1 MTDPRDHVALISGL
15 DARVQSVR
23 TRALDLSFN
32 ELLDMHR
39 NDELVIRPAYQ
50 RLFRWSEAQQSRF
63 IESLLLEMP
72 IPPLYV
78 IEIQDNAYELIDGL
92 QRMSSYLHFR
102 GAHPERRNEDGS
114 FKSLRLEECDIVKEL
129 NGVAFDEL
137 PTAHQVKLK
146 RHFVRVEVIRKESD
160 PRLRYYMFKRLNTGG
175 ALLSE
180 QEVRNCTIRLLD
192 PAFNDFIDERAN
204 DPHFVHSTEPVSES
218 RKGQMFLN
226 ELVLRFFAFKNA
238 ADQYK
243 HIVSEFL
250 TDYMEFVSD
259 PNSPVARFD
268 YAAERAAFTKTFAIL
283 DRAMGSEVFLSTQE
297 GGRMTGTFSVY
308 LFEAFTLGVQGML
321 ADLDPGDAPAMTTL
335 AERIRALKVDP
346 VFRRDTVGGGLNDP
360 NPFRRR
366 VQLASQRL
374 SGAA

>member
-1 MTDPRDHVALISGL
+1 MTDARDHVSLISGL

-102 GAHPERRNEDGS
+102 GAHPERKNEDGS

-192 PAFNDFIDERAN
+192 PAFNDFIDELAN

-268 YAAERAAFTKTFAIL
+268 YGAERAAFTKTFAIL

-308 LFEAFTLGVQGML
+308 LFEAFTLGIQGML
-321 ADLDPGDAPAMTTL
+321 ADLDPDDAPAMTTL

>member
-1 MTDPRDHVALISGL
+1 MAHSADHVSLISGL

-23 TRALDLSFN
+23 TRSLDVSFN

-39 NDELVIRPAYQ
+39 NSELIIRPAYQ
-50 RLFRWSEAQQSRF
+50 RLFRWTEAQQSRF
-63 IESLLLEMP
+63 VESLLLEMP

-78 IEIQDNAYELIDGL
+78 IEVEDNAYELIDGL
-92 QRMSSYLHFR
+92 QRISSYLHFR
-102 GAHPERRNEDGS
+102 GAHPERTNEDGS
-114 FKSLRLEECDIVKEL
+114 FKFLRLEECDIVKEL
-129 NGVAFDEL
+129 NGLVFDEL

-192 PAFNDFIDERAN
+192 SRFNDFIDELAAIPSFIRC
-204 DPHFVHSTEPVSES
+204 TEPVSDS

-238 ADQYK
+238 AAQYK

-250 TDYMEFVSD
+250 TDYMEFVSE
-259 PNSPVARFD
+259 PGIVQPRFE
-268 YAAERAAFTKTFAIL
+268 YENERAIFTKTFEVL
-283 DRAMGSEVFLSTQE
+283 DAALGSEAFLSAQE
-297 GGRMTGTFSVY
+297 GGKMTGTFSVY
-308 LFEAFTLGVQGML
+308 LFEAFTLGIRPI
-321 ADLDPGDAPAMTTL
+321 LDRLEPGNKDTIAAL
-335 AERIRALKVDP
+335 AERLRGLKVDP
-346 VFRRDTVGGGLNDP
+346 VFRKDTVGGGLNDP

-366 VQLASQRL
+366 VQLASERL
-374 SGAA
+374 GGTF